1 MSTIKGN
8 SYANTLNGTS
18 SADYI
23 YGYGGNDTLNGY
35 GGNDHLYGGDGSD
48 HLNGGSGTDYL
59 YGDAG
64 NDYLDGGSGIDWMY
78 GGTGNDV
85 FYPST
90 FSEHIDGGSGTDT
103 ISFQKWAQAI
113 TLSNSA
119 DAVGPGGTFNDAG
132 GSVTSVE
139 KIVGSQYGDTI
150 LQFGAGVVDGA
161 GGNDHLSAFAF
172 SLPVTLYGGSGNDT
186 IKWVGIDPGQTIG
199 YGGSGNDTLSMH
211 DMTGGT
217 GADVFQVQTLLNP
230 GAIVRDFH
238 PAEGDHIVFLTGTDN
253 STAIASQAAAQNPTE
268 LTHDGDLWTVHG
280 TDGGDATFELVGVT
294 HLDPSDYSFA

>member
-90 FSEHIDGGSGTDT
+90 LSEHIDGGSGTDT

-113 TLSNSA
+113 TLYNS
-119 DAVGPGGTFNDAG
+119 VGDWNDAG

-139 KIVGSQYGDTI
+139 KIVGTQYGDTI
-150 LQFGAGVVDGA
+150 YHYGPGVVDGA
-161 GGNDHLSAFAF
+161 GGNDHLFAVIF
-172 SLPVTLYGGSGNDT
+172 SSPMTLYGGAGNDT
-186 IKWVGIDPGQTIG
+186 IVWTGPGEPWGSIG
-199 YGGSGNDTLSMH
+199 YGGSGNDTLRVH

-238 PAEGDHIVFLTGTDN
+238 PAEGDHIVFLTGTDIPT
-253 STAIASQAAAQNPTE
+253 TAIASQTAAQNPIE